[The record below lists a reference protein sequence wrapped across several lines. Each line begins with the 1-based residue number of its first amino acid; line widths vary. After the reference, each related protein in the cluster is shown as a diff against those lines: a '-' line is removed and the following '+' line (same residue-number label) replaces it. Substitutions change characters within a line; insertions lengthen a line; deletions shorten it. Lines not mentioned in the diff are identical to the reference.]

1 MITEGLPLLELRQ
14 AQRERFSTVR
24 RGRLPRPPDRD
35 RLRHSADLL
44 AQIAAA
50 EQRIAEYRVLT
61 TDPSA
66 AALVTASGPNIDDF
80 SVAKALT
87 PRGSG
92 AELMVS
98 DDGKVV
104 FRVGQDLS
112 LLRRKTEQ
120 YAAEDTRHGNPRNR
134 GLVARINQVALATI
148 EDLSLGEITNDI
160 NDAESVWVEIW
171 TRSGPGVDA
180 ETRAG
185 IAQALSAFAALTSE
199 EVEAIPVF
207 HGPERDVHLVL
218 ASGEGLKALPLLLP
232 DVAEVHRA
240 PTVFPIVLAEAQ
252 DLAGEVAEVTPPDP
266 DAPVVAIHDSGVD
279 AHHPYIQPI
288 LLGADSVVPGEPAT
302 SDAADGHGTQ
312 MAGVAVYSNLADGI
326 AIGSV
331 QADAWLA
338 SVRLLDS
345 ENESGGD
352 PEREPL
358 WAARTE
364 ESVAAAED
372 IADGLTVLHNVS
384 IGADNPAAARALDRT
399 SWSVSADRLAW
410 NDGAGRLI
418 VVAAGN
424 SETIVDPADYPY
436 VNLGP
441 PYLQQPGQGWNVLT
455 VGGFTDLD
463 ALTAAD
469 QASGYPAPLAKAGE
483 LSPHSRT
490 AAVGNRPIKPDI
502 VMEAGN
508 IAPGAGLENPEAQ
521 GLSILTLQ
529 SSAHGSGSL
538 IRRTYKTS
546 PAAAAVSNALARI
559 AAAQTNLRPATW
571 RALLVHT
578 ARWPQAATQQMTD
591 RRDLLRAFGY
601 GVPDPV
607 RAPTSASNR
616 PVMIYEGSLQPS
628 RHKGSQPDRPAD
640 FIEIPLPEEELHDLG
655 DMRVTLTVTM
665 SYFIEP
671 TDNLT
676 RRAYAGGRLRWDL
689 QGPSETED
697 SFRARINQLVRDQ
710 GVSHGSGS
718 YGWEIPTDDRSRGT
732 LQHDYTRATAADV
745 AGSRLLAVY
754 PVVGWWEDNKEGRE
768 KLLPYSVVV
777 SVDLGEADVD
787 LYAIMAPALIP
798 IQPIATGVL

>member
-1 MITEGLPLLELRQ
+1 MITEGLPLLQLRQ
-14 AQRERFSTVR
+14 AQRERFRTVR
-24 RGRLPRPPDRD
+24 RGGLPNPPDRN
-35 RLRHSADLL
+35 RLEHAAELL
-44 AQIAAA
+44 AQIDAV
-50 EQRIAEYRVLT
+50 EQRIADSRELI

-66 AALVTASGPNIDDF
+66 AALVTASGPKVDDPN
-80 SVAKALT
+80 VAKALT
-87 PRGSG
+87 PRGSD

-98 DDGKVV
+98 DDGMVV

-120 YAAEDTRHGNPRNR
+120 YATEDNRFGNPRNR
-134 GLVARINQVALATI
+134 GLVARINQVTLATI
-148 EDLSLGEITNDI
+148 EDLSLGEIANDVD
-160 NDAESVWVEIW
+160 DAERLWVEIW
-171 TRSGPGVDA
+171 TRAGTGVDA
-180 ETRAG
+180 DMRAA
-185 IAQALSAFAALTSE
+185 IAQTVSAFAALTPDG
-199 EVEAIPVF
+199 VEAIPVF

-218 ASGEGLKALPLLLP
+218 ASGEGLKALPVLLP
-232 DVAEVHRA
+232 DAAEVHRA
-240 PTVFPIVLAEAQ
+240 PTVFAIVLAEAQ
-252 DLAGEVAEVTPPDP
+252 DLAAEVAQVSPPDA
-266 DAPVVAIHDSGVD
+266 DAPVIAVHDSGVD
-279 AHHPYIQPI
+279 AEHPYVEPI

-312 MAGVAVYSNLADGI
+312 MAGVAAYSDLANGV
-326 AIGSV
+326 ATGSV
-331 QADAWLA
+331 RADAWLA

-372 IADGLTVLHNVS
+372 IADGLAVVHNLS
-384 IGADNPAAARALDRT
+384 LGADNPAAARALDRT

-418 VVAAGN
+418 VVAGGN
-424 SETIVDPADYPY
+424 ADTIVDPVDYPY

-441 PYLQQPGQGWNVLT
+441 PHLQQPGQAWNVLT
-455 VGGFTDLD
+455 VGGFTNLD

-469 QASGYPAPLAKAGE
+469 QAAGYPPPLAKAGE

-508 IAPGAGLENPEAQ
+508 TAPGAGLENPEAQ

-546 PAAAAVSNALARI
+546 PAAAAASNALARV
-559 AAAQTNLRPATW
+559 AAAQPSLRPATW
-571 RALLVHT
+571 RGLLVHT
-578 ARWPQAATQQMTD
+578 AQWPQAAIQQMTD

-601 GVPDPV
+601 GVPDPY
-607 RAPTSASNR
+607 RAPCSASNR

-628 RHKGSQPDRPAD
+628 RHNGSQPDRPAD
-640 FIEIPLPEEELHDLG
+640 FIEIPLPEDELHDLG
-655 DMRVTLTVTM
+655 DTHITLTVTM

-697 SFRARINQLVRDQ
+697 SFRARINRLVRDQ
-710 GVSHGSGS
+710 GVSGGSGS
-718 YGWEIPTDDRSRGT
+718 YGWEIPPDDRSRGT
-732 LQHDYTRATAADV
+732 LQHDYTRASAADV

-754 PVVGWWEDNKEGRE
+754 PVVGWWEDSTEGRQ
-768 KLLPYSVVV
+768 KQLPYSIVI
-777 SVDLGEADVD
+777 SIDLGEADVD
-787 LYAIMAPALIP
+787 LYAITAPALV
-798 IQPIATGVL
+798 PIAPIIATV